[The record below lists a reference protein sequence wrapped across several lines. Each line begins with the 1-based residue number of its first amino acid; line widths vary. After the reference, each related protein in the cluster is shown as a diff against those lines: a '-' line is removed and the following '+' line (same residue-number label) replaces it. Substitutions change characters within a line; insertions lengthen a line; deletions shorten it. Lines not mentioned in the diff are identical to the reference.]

1 MFFGGQ
7 RETRTLTVLLPQDFE
22 SCASTSSAIRPCSIL
37 VSVYAI
43 SYQLLHK
50 RLNEYL
56 LLCLHAPVLLQY
68 TRYKES
74 NYLMNLIV
82 EVQNSETT
90 KVSNHCVFVIQ
101 LESSSFNDCSTRRR
115 SLSNDI
121 QSSLR
126 SLFTDYMTAIQLTIA
141 VAIVRW
147 ASNSKE
153 AHFDSYI
160 A

>member
-37 VSVYAI
+37 VNVYAI

-56 LLCLHAPVLLQY
+56 FLCLHAPVLLQY
-68 TRYKES
+68 TIYKES

-101 LESSSFNDCSTRRR
+101 LESSSFNDCSTWQGHSTTTFSRRFAPCLGSAGQLYSSR
-115 SLSNDI
+115 SL
-121 QSSLR
+121 LR
-126 SLFTDYMTAIQLTIA
+126 SFAGLQLKGGSI
-141 VAIVRW
+141 
-147 ASNSKE
+147 
-153 AHFDSYI
+153 
-160 A
+160 